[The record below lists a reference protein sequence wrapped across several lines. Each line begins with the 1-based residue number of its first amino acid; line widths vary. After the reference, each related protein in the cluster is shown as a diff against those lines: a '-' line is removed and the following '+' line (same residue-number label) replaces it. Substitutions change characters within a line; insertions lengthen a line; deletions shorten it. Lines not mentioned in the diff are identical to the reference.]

1 MKTRRTVENKG
12 IELYSLELEILKL
25 YNIESLSQKQIA
37 FKLGMTQPS
46 ISRAL
51 KRINYKL
58 SQVLFSD
65 EDNVVVKNR
74 DCDNDYLDTLKS

>member
-1 MKTRRTVENKG
+1 MENKG

>member
-1 MKTRRTVENKG
+1 MTVENKG

-25 YNIESLSQKQIA
+25 YNIENLSQKQIA

-51 KRINYKL
+51 KRINHKL
-58 SQVLFSD
+58 SLVLFSD
-65 EDNVVVKNR
+65 EDNVSVKNR
-74 DCDNDYLDTLKS
+74 DCDSEYKETLKG